1 MRKLNI
7 LKTIVDWF
15 WIISMLSVPLVIIMI
30 GFVIVD
36 DSNFGIP
43 IRVNGILYEEFNA
56 NTKLILIASLIS
68 YLLSLYA
75 IYLFKNVLRE
85 FQKTKVF
92 SPKVSDSFYKMG
104 IVLLI
109 SALLTGVPSFLYRI
123 LSRLKFELEFGLSPF
138 LLLLCF
144 GLFFMIL
151 SEVFKIG
158 QRAKEENELTV

>member
-1 MRKLNI
+1 MGAYE
-7 LKTIVDWF
+7 VF
-15 WIISMLSVPLVIIMI
+15 EQ
-30 GFVIVD
+30 
-36 DSNFGIP
+36 SN
-43 IRVNGILYEEFNA
+43 
-56 NTKLILIASLIS
+56 
-68 YLLSLYA
+68 A

-158 QRAKEENELTV
+158 QHAKEENELTV